1 MIRKDKRR
9 FSHVETWVF
18 DLDNTLYPH
27 HVNLWQQVDGV
38 VSQLPPALAGL
49 ELGRQANAAG
59 VRVVAEPAA
68 RVVRVAPKPPE
79 PDTSG
84 MTPYQAAK
92 ARDEWAGAMEAWD
105 VRRLTRV
112 LKAKRRRV
120 ERMRKKIPNQ

>member
-1 MIRKDKRR
+1 
-9 FSHVETWVF
+9 
-18 DLDNTLYPH
+18 
-27 HVNLWQQVDGV
+27 
-38 VSQLPPALAGL
+38 
-49 ELGRQANAAG
+49 
-59 VRVVAEPAA
+59 
-68 RVVRVAPKPPE
+68 
-79 PDTSG
+79 